1 MSPVKRTIDLFSETL
16 RLSLADE
23 GEGRPYLLLHGGAGP
38 ASMAG
43 LARALSSN
51 SRVITPTHPGF
62 NGEPR
67 PERFARID
75 DLATAYLALIERL
88 DLQDVVVI
96 GNSIGGWI
104 AAEMALR
111 QSPRLAAIVL
121 INSVG
126 IETGAPVLAIANP
139 MTATPAERGAMA
151 FHNPQKFATAPSGP
165 ETAAAMAANQ
175 KTLGVY
181 AGEPFMHEP
190 TLRSRLAGMRVP
202 ALVVWGTSDRIVDAN
217 YGRLLA
223 GSIPGAR
230 FEPVE
235 QAGHFPQIER
245 LDEVVR
251 RVRDFIAGASA

>member
-1 MSPVKRTIDLFSETL
+1 MGLMKRTIDLFSETL
-16 RLSLADE
+16 RLSFTDA
-23 GEGRPYLLLHGGAGP
+23 GEGRPNLLLHGGAGP
-38 ASMAG
+38 ASISG
-43 LARALSSN
+43 LGRALLPS

-62 NGEPR
+62 DGEPR

-96 GNSIGGWI
+96 GNSVGGWI

-139 MTATPAERGAMA
+139 MAATPAERGAMA
-151 FHNPQKFATAPSGP
+151 FHDPQKFAAAPSGP
-165 ETAAAMAANQ
+165 EAAAAMAANQ

-190 TLRSRLAGMRVP
+190 TLRSRLAEMRVP
-202 ALVVWGTSDRIVDAN
+202 ALVAWGISDRIVDTS

-230 FEPVE
+230 FEPIE

-251 RVRDFIAGASA
+251 LVRDFNDRN

>member
-1 MSPVKRTIDLFSETL
+1 M
-16 RLSLADE
+16 
-23 GEGRPYLLLHGGAGP
+23 
-38 ASMAG
+38 
-43 LARALSSN
+43 ARALSSN

-62 NGEPR
+62 DGEPR

-96 GNSIGGWI
+96 GNSVGGWI

-139 MTATPAERGAMA
+139 MAATPAERGAMA
-151 FHNPQKFATAPSGP
+151 FHDPKKFAAAPSGA
-165 ETAAAMAANQ
+165 EAAAAMAANQ

-190 TLRSRLAGMRVP
+190 TLRSRLAEMRVP
-202 ALVVWGTSDRIVDAN
+202 ALVAWGISDRIVDTS

-230 FEPVE
+230 FEPIE

-251 RVRDFIAGASA
+251 LVRDFNDRN